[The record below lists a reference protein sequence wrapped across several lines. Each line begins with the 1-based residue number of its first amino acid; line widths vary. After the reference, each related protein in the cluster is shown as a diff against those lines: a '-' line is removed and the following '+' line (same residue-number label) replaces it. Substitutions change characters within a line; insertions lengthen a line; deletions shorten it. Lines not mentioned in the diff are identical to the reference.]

1 MLVGM
6 VDRAKVFRVR
16 EMHSP
21 ELVLITDED
30 RIESPDHRFTTDIG
44 PMNAII
50 VVKNDDIGVEFTELI
65 DYPDHRRGEP
75 RIHLHRTD
83 CLWIFA
89 VLARMDPINS
99 SGVIR

>member
-6 VDRAKVFRVR
+6 VDRAKVFRAR
-16 EMHSP
+16 EMKSP

-50 VVKNDDIGVEFTELI
+50 VVKNEDIGVEFTEFI
-65 DYPDHRRGEP
+65 DCPDHRWGEP
-75 RIHLHRTD
+75 RVHVHRAD

-89 VLARMDPINS
+89 VLATIDPP
-99 SGVIR
+99 